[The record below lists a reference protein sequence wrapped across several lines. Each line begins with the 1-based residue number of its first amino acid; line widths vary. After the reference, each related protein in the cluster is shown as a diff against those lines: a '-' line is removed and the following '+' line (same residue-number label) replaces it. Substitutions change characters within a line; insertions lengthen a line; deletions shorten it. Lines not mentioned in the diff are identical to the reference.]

1 MASTAVRSPV
11 NKRLGRP
18 EGRESSQTRAL
29 VIQAAR
35 SCFVEN
41 GYGGTTLKSV
51 ATRADITPAA
61 IYRYFSSK
69 PVLYAAV
76 FEEVVDGLLA
86 VYRQA
91 LVAEG
96 SFKDKLRMILSAA
109 TELHEQEGDATAILA
124 TIPIELKRYPELGE
138 LLVEGRHQ
146 LNEVM
151 KALFQQAVDSGEFPK
166 GYSADDLLL
175 TFIGG
180 GMGIALFQYGSGIGS
195 MQRSTE
201 LLLELVERLY

>member
-1 MASTAVRSPV
+1 MPSTAVGSPE

-18 EGRESSQTRAL
+18 EGRESSQTRAQ
-29 VIQAAR
+29 IFAAAR

-41 GYGGTTLKSV
+41 GYGGTTLKGI
-51 ATRADITPAA
+51 ATRANITPAA
-61 IYRYFSSK
+61 IYRYFASK

-76 FEEVVDGLLA
+76 FEELVDGLLA
-86 VYRQA
+86 VYQQA

-96 SFKDKLRMILSAA
+96 SFKEKLRMILSAA
-109 TELHEQEGDATAILA
+109 TELHEREGDATAILA

-138 LLVEGRHQ
+138 LLVDGQYQ

-151 KALFQQAVDSGEFPK
+151 KALFQQAVDEGEVPK
-166 GYSADDLLL
+166 GYSAEDLLL

-201 LLLELVERLY
+201 LLLALV